1 MVDTEAEA
9 RRWRPAS
16 FRVDRVDSLYLFEMR
31 MGFFYL
37 EKKKERI
44 P

>member
-16 FRVDRVDSLYLFEMR
+16 FVDRVDSLYLFEMR

-37 EKKKERI
+37 EKKKEKI